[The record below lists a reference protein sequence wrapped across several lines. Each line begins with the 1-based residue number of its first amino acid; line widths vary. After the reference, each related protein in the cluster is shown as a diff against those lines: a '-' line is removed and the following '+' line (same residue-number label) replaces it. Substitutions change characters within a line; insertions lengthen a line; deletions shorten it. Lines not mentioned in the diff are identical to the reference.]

1 VSPAEAEERLLTC
14 IDKILREMEHEDY
27 IKIEEQLKSKK
38 VDVEMME
45 VEIAPT
51 EPVKRGRPRKS

>member
-1 VSPAEAEERLLTC
+1 
-14 IDKILREMEHEDY
+14 MEQEDY
-27 IKIEEQLKSKK
+27 VKIEEQLKSKK

-51 EPVKRGRPRKS
+51 EPIKRGRPRKS

>member
-1 VSPAEAEERLLTC
+1 
-14 IDKILREMEHEDY
+14 MEQEDY
-27 IKIEEQLKSKK
+27 IKIEEQLKAKK

-51 EPVKRGRPRKS
+51 EPAKRGRPRKS